1 MRVGLLAS
9 LLSRQ
14 ATYRRAGVSRYI
26 EALLQYLPGVA
37 PDLEIIAYTSRT
49 VWRAAHAELP
59 PAVAWRVTGWP
70 TERPSVRIAW
80 EQLVAPWATRD
91 CAVIHGP
98 VNVLPLALA
107 RPGVVTVHDL
117 AFLHFPEHYPATKRW
132 YLRLLT
138 ALSVRRA
145 RRVIAVSETTRRDLV
160 QLYGMAPERITTI
173 PNGIDADWRRVDDGE
188 LERWRRQQGLPERF
202 LLFVG
207 TVQPR
212 KNLTTLLEAFAQLGP
227 EFPWPL
233 FVVGAAGWLDSPIY
247 RRAEALGL
255 ARRVRFT
262 GYVPPEELRYWYS
275 AATIFIYP
283 SLYEGFGLP
292 LLEAMACE
300 TPVITSNCSALP
312 EVAGDAAVLVE
323 PTDPLAIAAAIRSLA
338 MDEERRR
345 MLAQAGRE
353 RARQFTWERTAR
365 ETAAVYRALGER
377 RSGERGGEA
386 V

>member
-26 EALLQYLPGVA
+26 EALLQYLPAVA
-37 PDLEIIAYTSRT
+37 PDLEMIAYTSRT
-49 VWRAAHAELP
+49 VWRAARAEFP
-59 PAVAWRVTGWP
+59 PAVAWRVTHWP
-70 TERPSVRIAW
+70 TDRPAVRIAW
-80 EQLVAPWATRD
+80 EQLVGPWATRD
-91 CAVIHGP
+91 CTVIHGP

-117 AFLHFPEHYPATKRW
+117 AFVYFPEHYPAAKRW

-138 ALSVRRA
+138 GLSVRRA
-145 RRVIAVSETTRRDLV
+145 RRVIAVSETTRRDV
-160 QLYGMAPERITTI
+160 VRTYGIAPERISTI
-173 PNGIDADWRRVDDGE
+173 PNGIDADWRRVDDVE

-212 KNLTTLLEAFAQLGP
+212 KNLTTLLEAFARLGP

-247 RRAEALGL
+247 RRVEDLGL

-323 PTDPLAIAAAIRSLA
+323 PTDPLAIAAAIQSLV

-365 ETAAVYRALGER
+365 ETAAVYRALSEQ
-377 RSGERGGEA
+377 RSGGRGGEA

>member
-1 MRVGLLAS
+1 VRVGLLAS

-26 EALLQYLPGVA
+26 EALLQYLPAVA
-37 PDLEIIAYTSRT
+37 PDLEMIAYTSRT
-49 VWRAAHAELP
+49 VWRAARAEFP
-59 PAVAWRVTGWP
+59 PAVAWRVTHWP
-70 TERPSVRIAW
+70 TDRPAVRIAW
-80 EQLVAPWATRD
+80 EQLVGPWATRD
-91 CAVIHGP
+91 CTVIHGP

-117 AFLHFPEHYPATKRW
+117 AFVYFPEHYPAAKRW

-138 ALSVRRA
+138 GLSVRRA
-145 RRVIAVSETTRRDLV
+145 RRVIAVSETTRRDV
-160 QLYGMAPERITTI
+160 VRTYGIAPERISTI
-173 PNGIDADWRRVDDGE
+173 PNGIDADWRRVDDVE

-212 KNLTTLLEAFAQLGP
+212 KNLTTLLEAFARLGP

-247 RRAEALGL
+247 RRVEDLGL

-323 PTDPLAIAAAIRSLA
+323 PTDPLAIAAAIQSLV

-365 ETAAVYRALGER
+365 ETAAVYRALSEQ
-377 RSGERGGEA
+377 RSGGRGGEA

>member
-1 MRVGLLAS
+1 M
-9 LLSRQ
+9 LSRQ

-26 EALLQYLPGVA
+26 EALLQYLPAVA
-37 PDLEIIAYTSRT
+37 PDLEMIAYTSRT
-49 VWRAAHAELP
+49 VWRAAHAEFP
-59 PAVAWRVTGWP
+59 PAVAWRVTHWP

-80 EQLVAPWATRD
+80 EQLVGPWATRD
-91 CAVIHGP
+91 CTVIHGP
-98 VNVLPLALA
+98 VHVLPLALA
-107 RPGVVTVHDL
+107 PPGVVTVHDL
-117 AFLHFPEHYPATKRW
+117 AFVYFPEHYPAAKRW

-138 ALSVRRA
+138 GLSVRRA
-145 RRVIAVSETTRRDLV
+145 RRVIAVSETTRRDV
-160 QLYGMAPERITTI
+160 VRTYGIAPERISTI
-173 PNGIDADWRRVDDGE
+173 PNGIDADWRRIDDAE
-188 LERWRRQQGLPERF
+188 LERWRGQQGLPERF

-212 KNLTTLLEAFAQLGP
+212 KNLIALLEAFAQLGP

-247 RRAEALGL
+247 RRVEDLGL

-292 LLEAMACE
+292 VLEAMACE

-323 PTDPLAIAAAIRSLA
+323 PTDPLAIAAAIQSLV

-345 MLAQAGRE
+345 VLAQAGRE

-365 ETAAVYRALGER
+365 ETAAVYRALSEQR
-377 RSGERGGEA
+377 LGERGGET

>member
-9 LLSRQ
+9 LLSRE
-14 ATYRRAGVSRYI
+14 ASYRRAGVSRYI
-26 EALLQYLPGVA
+26 EALLQSLPVVA
-37 PDLEIIAYTSRT
+37 PDLEIVAYTART
-49 VWRAAHAELP
+49 VWRAAHGELP
-59 PAVAWRVTGWP
+59 PMIGWRVTRWP
-70 TERPSVRIAW
+70 TERPAIRIVW
-80 EQLVAPWATRD
+80 EQLVAPGVTLD
-91 CAVIHGP
+91 CSVIHGP
-98 VNVLPLALA
+98 VNVLPLASA

-117 AFLHFPEHYPATKRW
+117 AFLHFPEHYPAAKRW

-138 ALSVRRA
+138 GISVRRA
-145 RRVIAVSETTRRDLV
+145 RRVIAVSEATRCDVVRA
-160 QLYGMAPERITTI
+160 YGIAPQRITTI
-173 PNGIDADWRRVDDGE
+173 PNGVAADWRRIDDAE
-188 LERWRRQQGLPERF
+188 LERWRRRHGLPERF

-212 KNLTTLLEAFAQLGP
+212 KNLTTLLEALAQLGP
-227 EFPWPL
+227 EFSWPL

-247 RRAEALGL
+247 RRVEELGL
-255 ARRVRFT
+255 ARRVQFT

-275 AATIFIYP
+275 AATIFVYP

-292 LLEAMACE
+292 VLEAMACE
-300 TPVITSNCSALP
+300 APVITSKCSALP

-353 RARQFTWERTAR
+353 RTRQFTWERTAR
-365 ETAAVYRALGER
+365 ETAAVYRAVGVR
-377 RSGERGGEA
+377 RSGARGGEP